1 MDSGALIGLAGLG
14 LLATGML
21 CGVFFKLGC
30 VDNKV
35 KDFAADVVEIKTT
48 VTCHTTELAE
58 IKKNG
63 NGKKD

>member
-1 MDSGALIGLAGLG
+1 VEADALIACVGIGLV
-14 LLATGML
+14 ATGML
-21 CGVFFKLGC
+21 CGLFFKLGC

-35 KDFAADVVEIKTT
+35 KDIAADVVEIKTT
-48 VTCHTTELAE
+48 VKCHTTELAE